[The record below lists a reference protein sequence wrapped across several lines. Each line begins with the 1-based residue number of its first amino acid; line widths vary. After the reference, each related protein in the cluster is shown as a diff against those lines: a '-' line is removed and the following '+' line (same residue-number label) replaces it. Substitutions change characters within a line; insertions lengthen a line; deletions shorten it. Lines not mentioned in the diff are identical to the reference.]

1 MVGESQ
7 EIKLIN
13 IQDGDGCDAAGA
25 GPGQVFL
32 VLVLSNLGQDQSSN
46 EAQLVYWAKKS
57 IISGLWSEQLGGGAV
72 QKYVTIFKSLSYF
85 IPFPNCVIF
94 KAHPL

>member
-13 IQDGDGCDAAGA
+13 IQDGDGCDAGAA

-32 VLVLSNLGQDQSSN
+32 VLVLSNLGHDQSSN
-46 EAQLVYWAKKS
+46 EAQLVKETNWAKKS
-57 IISGLWSEQLGGGAV
+57 IISGV
-72 QKYVTIFKSLSYF
+72 K
-85 IPFPNCVIF
+85 
-94 KAHPL
+94 

>member
-1 MVGESQ
+1 MGESQ

-13 IQDGDGCDAAGA
+13 IQDGDGCDAGGP

-46 EAQLVYWAKKS
+46 ESQLVKETNWAKKS
-57 IISGLWSEQLGGGAV
+57 IISGV
-72 QKYVTIFKSLSYF
+72 K
-85 IPFPNCVIF
+85 
-94 KAHPL
+94 

>member
-13 IQDGDGCDAAGA
+13 ILDGDGCDAGGAA

-32 VLVLSNLGQDQSSN
+32 VLVLSNLGHDQSSN
-46 EAQLVYWAKKS
+46 EAQLVKETNWAKKS
-57 IISGLWSEQLGGGAV
+57 IISGV
-72 QKYVTIFKSLSYF
+72 K
-85 IPFPNCVIF
+85 
-94 KAHPL
+94 

>member
-13 IQDGDGCDAAGA
+13 IQDGDDCDAGGAA

-32 VLVLSNLGQDQSSN
+32 VLVLSNLGHDQSSN
-46 EAQLVYWAKKS
+46 EAQLVKESSSPA
-57 IISGLWSEQLGGGAV
+57 GLLG
-72 QKYVTIFKSLSYF
+72 QEKYYF
-85 IPFPNCVIF
+85 RAL
-94 KAHPL
+94 K

>member
-13 IQDGDGCDAAGA
+13 IQDGDGCDAGA

-32 VLVLSNLGQDQSSN
+32 VLVLSNLGHDQSSN
-46 EAQLVYWAKKS
+46 EAQLVKETNWAKKS
-57 IISGLWSEQLGGGAV
+57 IISGV
-72 QKYVTIFKSLSYF
+72 K
-85 IPFPNCVIF
+85 
-94 KAHPL
+94 